1 MDSGHLDVLNFK
13 DVLHVFGEVFPEHG
27 VRHLQKEMGK
37 KQKKMGKPGVFYIS
51 GGLFHSHI
59 HGISWGSPPKSHGSD
74 SWISS
79 RIVDHHDEMPRWG
92 KICII

>member
-37 KQKKMGKPGVFYIS
+37 KHGFTKRGFTMFIHVHYDHDHDVSID
-51 GGLFHSHI
+51 LFNLD
-59 HGISWGSPPKSHGSD
+59 P
-74 SWISS
+74 
-79 RIVDHHDEMPRWG
+79 
-92 KICII
+92 